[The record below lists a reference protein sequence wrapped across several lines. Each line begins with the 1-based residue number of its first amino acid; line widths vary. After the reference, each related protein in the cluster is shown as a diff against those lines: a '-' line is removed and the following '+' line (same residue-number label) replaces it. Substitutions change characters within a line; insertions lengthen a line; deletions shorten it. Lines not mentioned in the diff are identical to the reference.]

1 MNPIRVPKTQ
11 HLCTF
16 FFFLQPDVLVS
27 RNKANLPHLDFLA
40 PHFMGHLCFC
50 AGGLIIQPTLPA
62 AYKHCIWKCQ
72 TLRERRCRRAG
83 TWHCGKLQTCCRSPE
98 YPDIQVKKYI
108 TNKHKTYA
116 GTGWGHGQ
124 GGVSFDK
131 RMSEKLQFRAETVS
145 SYNYPQLGF
154 GGRKKPTALCLN

>member
-1 MNPIRVPKTQ
+1 MNPIRVPKIQ
-11 HLCTF
+11 HLCSF
-16 FFFLQPDVLVS
+16 FFFLQPEVLVS

-50 AGGLIIQPTLPA
+50 AGGAIIQPTLPA

-108 TNKHKTYA
+108 TNT
-116 GTGWGHGQ
+116 
-124 GGVSFDK
+124 
-131 RMSEKLQFRAETVS
+131 
-145 SYNYPQLGF
+145 
-154 GGRKKPTALCLN
+154 KPTQAQDGDMGREGCHLTKECLKSCSSGLKLSPVIIIPSLDSVGEKNPQHCA